1 MILAA
6 GPNGCVREV
15 LIITAALAIQDPRE
29 RPADA
34 RDAADAMHRRFAE
47 PGSDFLAF
55 LTLWDYV
62 REQQR
67 QLSSSAFRRLCRREY
82 LHYLRVREWQD
93 VYSQLQQAAR
103 DIGILVGRHDRDDS
117 LGRPGPAD
125 SQPTPPA
132 ASAAR
137 GRPARRATS
146 GRYAARPCRPVHQS
160 LLAGLLSHIGM
171 QDADRKA
178 GESHAGRPQCGRR
191 PPARPG
197 RVRRARAA
205 RGSRSS
211 PTRRLRASRRSGS
224 WRPS

>member
-6 GPNGCVREV
+6 GRNGCAREV

-55 LTLWDYV
+55 LTLWEYL

-67 QLSSSAFRRLCRREY
+67 ELSSSAFRRLCRREY
-82 LHYLRVREWQD
+82 LHFLRDPRVAGRVRP
-93 VYSQLQQAAR
+93 AAA
-103 DIGILVGRHDRDDS
+103 GGQGRRRRH
-117 LGRPGPAD
+117 RPGPGQPGPGSRDRGSQDRGSQNGKRDTPAENRYSAD
-125 SQPTPPA
+125 LA
-132 ASAAR
+132 DR
-137 GRPARRATS
+137 
-146 GRYAARPCRPVHQS
+146 VHQS

-178 GESHAGRPQCGRR
+178 ADRKPGDRSAAGSG
-191 PPARPG
+191 PPPRPG
-197 RVRRARAA
+197 RVPRCPRRQVRDL
-205 RGSRSS
+205 
-211 PTRRLRASRRSGS
+211 P
-224 WRPS
+224 

>member
-6 GPNGCVREV
+6 GRNGCVREV

-55 LTLWDYV
+55 LTLWDYL

-67 QLSSSAFRRLCRREY
+67 ELSSSAFRRLCRREY
-82 LHYLRVREWQD
+82 LHFLRVREWQD
-93 VYSQLQQAAR
+93 VYGQLQQAAR
-103 DIGILVGRHDRDDS
+103 DRCR
-117 LGRPGPAD
+117 RPSRSRSSRGAGGEPRPAAPAAQTEPAQPAD
-125 SQPTPPA
+125 ED
-132 ASAAR
+132 
-137 GRPARRATS
+137 
-146 GRYAARPCRPVHQS
+146 GRYSADLADRVHQS

-171 QDADRKA
+171 READRKPA
-178 GESHAGRPQCGRR
+178 EPQARRPQCRR
-191 PPARPG
+191 ERPAPRSG
-197 RVRRARAA
+197 RVRSVPAA

-211 PTRRLRASRRSGS
+211 PTRRRRASRRSG
-224 WRPS
+224 